1 MGRRRGRRRHRQRK
15 PIAVL
20 YSWRNDETNRMAA
33 DGLSA
38 ALARHAWIGPDFS
51 APAASTTELAHR
63 HVERHGNTRKRLPRR
78 QVQLGQ
84 QPARAIAFRRR
95 RDEARAHPFDS
106 GVQRWKIDRD
116 FVVEP
121 SVPAR
126 ERHREHAFRGASV
139 VTRANGIVPHR
150 LRYDRVATPPCQGK
164 RRVLAS
170 ARDHGTARMSS
181 LRRAHATAH
190 ARADRSRARYAPGQD
205 HRRARV
211 GLPRVRPLRGR
222 RRILK

>member
-1 MGRRRGRRRHRQRK
+1 MRERSGGCRHRQRK
-15 PIAVL
+15 SITVL
-20 YSWRNDETNRMAA
+20 HARRNDEANGMAA
-33 DGLSA
+33 EGLSTA
-38 ALARHAWIGPDFS
+38 IARRARLGPDFS
-51 APAASTTELAHR
+51 APAACTTELAHR
-63 HVERHGNTRKRLPRR
+63 DVDRHGDAGECLPWR
-78 QVQLGQ
+78 QVQLGR
-84 QPARAIAFRRR
+84 QPARMIAFRRR
-95 RDEARAHPFDS
+95 RQEARAHPFD
-106 GVQRWKIDRD
+106 GGLQRWKIDRD

-126 ERHREHAFRGASV
+126 ERHRQHALRRASV

-150 LRYDRVATPPCQGK
+150 LRYDRVATPPCQGE
-164 RRVLAS
+164 RRMSAS
-170 ARDHGTARMSS
+170 ALDHGSTRMSS

-190 ARADRSRARYAPGQD
+190 TRADRSRARYAPGQD

>member
-1 MGRRRGRRRHRQRK
+1 
-15 PIAVL
+15 
-20 YSWRNDETNRMAA
+20 MAA
-33 DGLSA
+33 EGLSA
-38 ALARHAWIGPDFS
+38 ALAGYAWVGPDFS

-63 HVERHGNTRKRLPRR
+63 HVERHGDAGERFPWR
-78 QVQLGQ
+78 QVQHGR
-84 QPARAIAFRRR
+84 QPARTIAFRRR
-95 RDEARAHPFDS
+95 RDEARAHPFDG

-121 SVPAR
+121 SIPAR
-126 ERHREHAFRGASV
+126 ERHRQHAFRGASV

-150 LRYDRVATPPCQGK
+150 LRYDRVATAACQGK

-170 ARDHGTARMSS
+170 ARDHGTTRMSS
-181 LRRAHATAH
+181 VRRANAFAH
-190 ARADRSRARYAPGQD
+190 ARADRSRPGYAPGQD

-211 GLPRVRPLRGR
+211 GMPRVRPLRGR